1 MPLLTSF
8 LASAPGTTTLNAT
21 QVLQEILQDCL
32 EKFLHYKTSALPGL
46 SPVHAP
52 PPCGLCRCSRPFLP
66 VLRRYNKPERNPG
79 DLAVQKFK
87 TASRTFAL
95 QDLRQSSRIR
105 GRSAA
110 TQQRAQA
117 LHRRWQLWRAGGRK
131 ARGGW
136 LLKKTFAAPAFS
148 PKKQSLREK
157 KQQ

>member
-46 SPVHAP
+46 SHVPLLLHAVYVVAHVLS
-52 PPCGLCRCSRPFLP
+52 CLYYVGTKSLNTSR
-66 VLRRYNKPERNPG
+66 G
-79 DLAVQKFK
+79 SCK
-87 TASRTFAL
+87 TASRIFAL
-95 QDLRQSSRIR
+95 EDLRQSSRIR

-136 LLKKTFAAPAFS
+136 LLKETFCCASFFS
-148 PKKQSLREK
+148 QKNSH
-157 KQQ
+157 